1 MNKIN
6 LNKTKHRVRYA
17 DTDHFGV
24 VYYARYLNWLE
35 AGRTEI
41 LRDNGISY
49 ADYEKKDMFAPVV
62 KLEIEYKN
70 PIRYDEIAVIETKI
84 EKIGNSSVE
93 FSYKITR
100 ESDNMLI
107 ATAKTVNVFITK
119 KGEKVRVPDEVRE
132 IIR

>member
-1 MNKIN
+1 MN
-6 LNKTKHRVRYA
+6 LNKTELRVRYS

-24 VYYARYLNWLE
+24 VYYANYLNWLE

-49 ADYEKKDMFAPVV
+49 ADFEKKGMFAPVV
-62 KLEIEYKN
+62 KVEVEWKSSA
-70 PIRYDEIAVIETKI
+70 RYDDIITVETKI

-93 FSYKITR
+93 FSYNIIRKK
-100 ESDNMLI
+100 DNLLL

-119 KGEKVRVPDEVRE
+119 EGKTVRVPDEVRK
-132 IIR
+132 IVK